1 MRLASNIKNDNK
13 SFYRYV
19 RSKSKTKDVV
29 SPLKDVDGRIIT
41 DDLMMS
47 NVSNQFFSS
56 VFTNENSEA
65 PEVAMRAVDDQ
76 DQGVYD
82 ITITR
87 DMVKSRIEKLK
98 EGNASGDD
106 GLTPVFLKMSQ
117 RKYQSLW
124 LRYLTGLLTMVLCP
138 RIGKW
143 QM

>member
-29 SPLKDVDGRIIT
+29 GPLKDVDGRIIT

-76 DQGVYD
+76 DQGVYG
-82 ITITR
+82 ITITC
-87 DMVKSRIEKLK
+87 DTVKYRINKLK
-98 EGNASGDD
+98 EGKAPGDD
-106 GLTPVFLKMSQ
+106 GLAPIFLKMSQ

-124 LRYLTGLLTMVLCP
+124 L
-138 RIGKW
+138 
-143 QM
+143 